1 MVDTA
6 HRPGYRILVIDDNQ
20 INLKLATCL
29 LKARRHTV
37 LLAENGESGI
47 AIARRELPDL
57 ILCDIRL
64 PDISGNEVARRL
76 REDPA
81 TRRIPMV
88 AVTALAMVGDRENM
102 MAAGFNGYI
111 SKPIE
116 PRSFVVICERFVQ
129 PVRAGDQSLL
139 V

>member
-1 MVDTA
+1 MT
-6 HRPGYRILVIDDNQ
+6 
-20 INLKLATCL
+20 
-29 LKARRHTV
+29 
-37 LLAENGESGI
+37 
-47 AIARRELPDL
+47 IARRKLPDL

-64 PDISGNEVARRL
+64 PDIPEKKVARRL

-116 PRSFVVICERFVQ
+116 PRSFVETCERFVQ